1 MANVMAEAIDLFDET
16 ADEPKAWYR
25 LSKLNATTGR
35 KTIESAPAFAAF
47 RAYCTMGS
55 TRSIRL
61 VARALGKSAQLI
73 ARWSSHWNWQERV
86 RAYDNFV
93 SEQETAA
100 FILER
105 RSMARRQAQLGVL
118 GQNIAATGLVQIQ
131 EQLQAAGQKRPLKVH
146 EIARLLEVSSRLE
159 RLNRGEHDPDA
170 VASIVVHIERQ
181 KEPRWKSAGCDADDA
196 EKSFDA

>member
-1 MANVMAEAIDLFDET
+1 MAPEVIDLFDET
-16 ADEPKAWYR
+16 ADEGRAWYR
-25 LSKLNATTGR
+25 QIKVNPTTGQ
-35 KTIESAPAFAAF
+35 KTMESAPAFAAF
-47 RAYCTMGS
+47 RAYCTMNSG
-55 TRSIRL
+55 RSLRL
-61 VARALGKSAQLI
+61 VARALGKSAQLL
-73 ARWSSHWNWQERV
+73 ARWSVAWNWQERV

-93 SEQETAA
+93 SENETAA

-105 RSMARRQAQLGVL
+105 RAMARRQAQLGVL

-131 EQLQAAGQKRPLKVH
+131 EQLQAAGQQRPLKIH

-159 RLNRGEHDPDA
+159 RLYRGEHDPDA

-181 KEPRWKSAGCDADDA
+181 KEPRWKSAGCDADDD